1 MSWTNPPTEN
11 RSIAILGAGVL
22 GRRIGAV
29 WAAGGYTVH
38 LRDPDAQQLEAAREY
53 IQEHARDYKADVRS
67 SDLRVETFEELAPAV
82 RTAFVV
88 VECVPEQL
96 PIKQETFSA
105 LERLAPAD
113 AVLTTNS
120 SSYKS
125 REMSRHLAPA
135 TRARV
140 LNMHYMMPP
149 RNRVVE
155 LMTCGDTHEAIFPW
169 LLDMLKRLTMVP
181 VRARKEST
189 GFVINRIWA
198 AIKREALMELAEG
211 VATPEDLDAVWHEM
225 FVKSE
230 IPPCGGMDLVGLD
243 TVSFIEQHYIKE
255 RGLQTRGSSTSCRS
269 TSTKGGSAT
278 RRRTRADC
286 THRSRSNLDNECS
299 DWGKTSWL
307 IGGELLV
314 TSVLLR

>member
-29 WAAGGYTVH
+29 WAAGGYLVH
-38 LRDPDAQQLEAAREY
+38 LRDPDAKQLAAAREY
-53 IQEHARDYKADVRS
+53 IQEHACDYKPDVRAA
-67 SDLRVETFEELAPAV
+67 DLRVEVFEELEPAV
-82 RTAFVV
+82 QNAFVV
-88 VECVPEQL
+88 VECVPEKL
-96 PIKQETFSA
+96 SIKQETFSE
-105 LERLAPAD
+105 LERLAPQD

-125 REMSRHLAPA
+125 REMCQHLRPE
-135 TRARV
+135 TRARL
-140 LNMHYMMPP
+140 LNMHYMIPP

-155 LMTCGDTHEAIFPW
+155 LMSCGDTHEAIFPW
-169 LLDMLKRLTMVP
+169 LLEMLKTLTMVP
-181 VRARKEST
+181 VWAHKEST

-198 AIKREALMELAEG
+198 AIKRESLMVLAEG

-243 TVSFIEQHYIKE
+243 TVSYIEQHYIKE
-255 RGLQTRGSSTSCRS
+255 RGLQDPGVIDYLQKYIDEGRLGNKTPD
-269 TSTKGGSAT
+269 KGGLHPPSKA
-278 RRRTRADC
+278 
-286 THRSRSNLDNECS
+286 NL
-299 DWGKTSWL
+299 
-307 IGGELLV
+307 
-314 TSVLLR
+314 

>member
-38 LRDPDAQQLEAAREY
+38 LRDPDAKQLSAAHEY
-53 IQEHARDYKADVRS
+53 ILEHARDYKEDVRS
-67 SDLRVETFEELAPAV
+67 SDLRVELFEELEPAV
-82 RTAFVV
+82 QNAFIV
-88 VECVPEQL
+88 VECVPEKL

-125 REMSRHLAPA
+125 REMSRHLQPE
-135 TRARV
+135 TRARL

-169 LLDMLKRLTMVP
+169 LLEILKTLTMVP
-181 VRARKEST
+181 VQARKEST

-198 AIKREALMELAEG
+198 AIKRESLMVLAEG

-243 TVSFIEQHYIKE
+243 TVSYIEKHYIEE
-255 RGLQTRGSSTSCRS
+255 RGLQDPGVIDYLQKHIDEGRLGNKTAD
-269 TSTKGGSAT
+269 KGGLHPPKAQ
-278 RRRTRADC
+278 
-286 THRSRSNLDNECS
+286 
-299 DWGKTSWL
+299 
-307 IGGELLV
+307 
-314 TSVLLR
+314 